1 MATSSDAP
9 KISVIVPARN
19 EEAHIAA
26 TLAAIAA
33 QDIGEP
39 FEIIVADGGSTD
51 RTREILS
58 EFAAAHPGKLHVVSN
73 PAGGTPQAMN
83 VLLGAARGDILV
95 RIDAHS
101 SPPGDYVRRLVE
113 RIRSGDCE
121 AAGAQKRAFGKGS
134 FGRAVALAHG
144 SKFGIGDSKYHYASE
159 VMYVDHIP
167 FGAYLRERALAV
179 GGWDEELVRNQDY
192 DFDYRYGRAG
202 GRLLLDPTV
211 VIDWAVR
218 ETPRALARQY
228 FQYGYWK
235 YRVLRKHPSS
245 LHLRW
250 LIPPAF
256 VAAIAVGT
264 PAALVSPLARKSLG
278 VAAGAY
284 SVFLAAAV
292 VSTRGQPRAVVS
304 RLPVA
309 IATMHLAWGAGFLT
323 SVVKRRVRREASGR
337 TGPARI

>member
-1 MATSSDAP
+1 M
-9 KISVIVPARN
+9 IVPARN
-19 EEAHIAA
+19 EEAHIAT
-26 TLAAIAA
+26 TLAAIVA
-33 QDIGEP
+33 QDVDEP

-58 EFAAAHPGKLHVVSN
+58 EFSAVHPGKLHVVPN

-83 VLLGAARGDILV
+83 VLLGAARGDVLV

-101 SPPGDYVRRLVE
+101 SPPIDYVRRLVE
-113 RIRSGDCE
+113 RIRSGECE
-121 AAGAQKRAFGKGS
+121 AAGGQKRAIGEGP
-134 FGRAVALAHG
+134 FGRAVAIAHG

-167 FGAYLRERALAV
+167 FGAYLRERARAV
-179 GGWDEELVRNQDY
+179 GGWDEELVRNQDF

-202 GRLLLDPTV
+202 GRLLLDPTI

-218 ETPRALARQY
+218 ETPVALARQY

-250 LIPPAF
+250 LIPPGF
-256 VAAIAVGT
+256 VAVLTLGAPV
-264 PAALVSPLARKSLG
+264 ALVSPSARKSLG
-278 VAAGAY
+278 LTLGAY
-284 SVFLAAAV
+284 SVFLAAAA
-292 VSTRGQPRAVVS
+292 VSSRGEPRE
-304 RLPVA
+304 VA
-309 IATMHLAWGAGFLT
+309 ARIPLAISTMHLSWGAGFLT
-323 SVVKRRVRREASGR
+323 SAIKRRL
-337 TGPARI
+337 